1 MLFDMCI
8 NILQDNDFLGKKNM
22 AVESKMYNFPCKIIL
37 GYAHLI
43 LKSQVLVTHEK
54 EDDVIAYSDFLA
66 LKENW

>member
-1 MLFDMCI
+1 MV
-8 NILQDNDFLGKKNM
+8 
-22 AVESKMYNFPCKIIL
+22 VESKMYNFPCKIIL